1 MLRRRYSV
9 RPEPVVLSGLEFD
22 TEFEQEN
29 IMIKKLLAAAALV
42 ALGSTSVLAADLAP
56 RYSKAPPPVE
66 AVWSWTGFYFGGHVG
81 FGVGQNNWGNLS
93 DVADAPADPGASGG
107 NGTTMGPLVG
117 LQAGYNWQAGW
128 AVFGIQADGSWTDI
142 KGHTNGHPGD
152 FNGDQT
158 VKTSWLASV
167 TARVGG
173 IVHQDTL
180 VYVKGGAAWTKYKY
194 DISVNDFGTFEGIY
208 PTVGE
213 TRVGWTIGLGTEYH
227 FDRNW
232 SGFIE
237 ANYYDFGNKRIGFPQ
252 GTGTTD
258 TPPFFSDINQ
268 RIITIKGGVNY
279 TFNWGAP
286 LVAKY

>member
-1 MLRRRYSV
+1 
-9 RPEPVVLSGLEFD
+9 
-22 TEFEQEN
+22 
-29 IMIKKLLAAAALV
+29 MIKKLLAAAALV
-42 ALGSTSVLAADLAP
+42 ALGSTSVLAADLPMKAAAP
-56 RYSKAPPPVE
+56 VPAPI
-66 AVWSWTGFYFGGHVG
+66 WTWTGFYFGGHVG

-93 DVADAPADPGASGG
+93 TVAGDTTDPGASGG

-128 AVFGIQADGSWTDI
+128 VVFGVQADGSWTDI

-152 FNGDQT
+152 LNGDQA
-158 VKTSWLASV
+158 VKTSWLASI
-167 TARVGG
+167 TGRIGG
-173 IVHQDTL
+173 VVHQDTL
-180 VYVKGGAAWTKYKY
+180 VYVKGGVAWTKYKY

-208 PTVGE
+208 PTVGD
-213 TRVGWTIGLGTEYH
+213 TRVGWTIGVGTEYH

-237 ANYYDFGNKRIGFPQ
+237 ANYYDFGTKTIGFAQ
-252 GTGTTD
+252 GSPVTFGD
-258 TPPFFSDINQ
+258 GPFFADINQ
-268 RIITIKGGVNY
+268 RIITVKGGVNY